1 MSSIQN
7 VITTTFRARGNQA
20 LATMGGIAQGFGN
33 IMGRIGETSRMSE
46 RLNNQWRAIGTT
58 FRYAIAG
65 TAIYGLVSMNQQ
77 LREVQQQLGLIS
89 AIGETSTGQPIV
101 GQALDKLLGQSRQ
114 GAVDALTPLNE
125 YNNAVINLL
134 STIQGIP
141 EDQITPIVTQ
151 IAQAAKLGQV
161 SAEDATKAFTTMNV
175 AFGRKTNLKNI
186 REMAQEFFILTR
198 EAPGGVAAGQQVITQ
213 LGQLAQ
219 TTRLARGTPE
229 DMFSLLLTTL
239 RSGIPPSQSGRGLQF
254 LLQTVALPGQQSKPA
269 QQALASVGILPG
281 SEMPL
286 QERLARI
293 FGHARRLGV
302 HGDVK
307 SLKNLDEDT
316 LADLEAKGTGFK
328 DLGISGRG
336 AEFLGQIFRRIHALR
351 TALALQGGIDTGAAQ
366 KDLKTMNDAAKGHV
380 SDINDLAKAWTR
392 FRNQAKLQEGAIALN
407 TLSLQIA
414 SAFEP
419 ILNLA
424 SRGIVK
430 VSKFANEHPEGTRN
444 AALAAG
450 GFLAAM
456 GIGRFLGVGGL
467 FKRGLLGRGFVAKT
481 AAEDAIT
488 QGGLGPGMSPQNP
501 LYVIVVG
508 EIFGNA
514 VTGGNGPLGGGGG
527 GNTPIVAGRVP
538 KWLGRIAK
546 SPVGKSLGIAAVLT
560 AVHEMGWDT
569 DFGRA
574 IGVPEKFHGKD
585 GWGPFFKM
593 LGISNPGA
601 NTKPKPFVRDGQ
613 GLTEKQALAFF
624 GRDVTNQPAGWNNR
638 MDRLKQL
645 MGSQFSGQQI
655 WNATDPKLGKFHG
668 RAEVFMTIDLKDEQ
682 GKITRKKIHVPVTMW
697 EGGRAPSSKGKAGT
711 KRAN

>member
-20 LATMGGIAQGFGN
+20 IATMGGISQGFGN

-65 TAIYGLVSMNQQ
+65 TALYGLVSLNQQ

-89 AIGETSTGQPIV
+89 AIGETSGGTPLV
-101 GQALDKLLGQSRQ
+101 GKQLDKLLGQSRQ

-151 IAQAAKLGQV
+151 ISQAAKLAQV
-161 SAEDATKAFTTMNV
+161 GAEDATKAFTTMNV

-186 REMAQEFFILTR
+186 KEMAQEFFILTR

-219 TTRLARGTPE
+219 VTRLARGTPE

-239 RSGIPPSQSGRGLQF
+239 RSGIPPSQAGRGLQF
-254 LLQTVALPGQQSKPA
+254 LIQTVALPGQQTKSSREA
-269 QQALASVGILPG
+269 MASVGIRPG

-293 FGHARRLGV
+293 FKHARTLGV
-302 HGDVK
+302 HGNINQ
-307 SLKNLDEDT
+307 LKNLDEDT
-316 LADLEAKGTGFK
+316 LADLEAQGTPGAFK
-328 DLGISGRG
+328 QLGISGRG
-336 AEFLGQIFRRIHALR
+336 AEFLGQIFHRIHALR
-351 TALALQGGIDTGAAQ
+351 TALAIQGQIDVGKAQ
-366 KDLKTMNDAAKGHV
+366 KDLTTMNDAAKGHV
-380 SDINDLAKAWTR
+380 SDINKLAKAWER
-392 FRNQAKLQEGAIALN
+392 FRSQAKLQEGAIALN

-419 ILNLA
+419 IINLA
-424 SRGIVK
+424 ARGIVR
-430 VSKFANEHPEGTRN
+430 VSKYANDHPRATRDV
-444 AALAAG
+444 ALAG
-450 GFLAAM
+450 GALIAAM
-456 GIGRFLGVGGL
+456 GVGRFLGVGGL
-467 FKRGLLGRGFVAKT
+467 LKRGILGRGFVAKT

-488 QGGLGPGMSPQNP
+488 NGGLGPGMSPQNP

-514 VTGGNGPLGGGGG
+514 VTGGNSPLGGGGG
-527 GNTPIVAGRVP
+527 RTPPIVAGKLP
-538 KWLGRIAK
+538 KWLGRAAK
-546 SPVGKSLGIAAVLT
+546 SPLGKGVGIAAVLT
-560 AVHEMGWDT
+560 AVHEMGLDT

-574 IGVPEKFHGKD
+574 IGIPEKYHGKD
-585 GWGPFFKM
+585 GWGPFFKKFGFGGDDSTPVINSSEAARRFAADRTNTSAGM
-593 LGISNPGA
+593 LDRINRIRGIIGPKGA
-601 NTKPKPFVRDGQ
+601 I
-613 GLTEKQALAFF
+613 E
-624 GRDVTNQPAGWNNR
+624 DVGT
-638 MDRLKQL
+638 
-645 MGSQFSGQQI
+645 
-655 WNATDPKLGKFHG
+655 PKLGKFHG
-668 RAEVFMTIDLKDEQ
+668 RAEVFVTVDLKQEN
-682 GKITRKKIHVPVTMW
+682 GKVVRKKIHVPVTMW
-697 EGGRAPSSKGKAGT
+697 EGGRAPSSQGKAGT